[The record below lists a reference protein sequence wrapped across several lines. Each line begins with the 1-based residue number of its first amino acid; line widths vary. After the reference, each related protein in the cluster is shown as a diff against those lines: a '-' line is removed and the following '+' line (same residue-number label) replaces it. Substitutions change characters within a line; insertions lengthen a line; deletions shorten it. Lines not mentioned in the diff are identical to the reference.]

1 MNPNIEP
8 QQVIGLRSLPR
19 RQVMVTLAGVL
30 MAIFLSSLDQTIVS
44 TAMPQ
49 IIADLGGFAHYTWLA
64 TAYLVTS
71 TVVLPITGKLTDMY
85 GRKHFY
91 TAGITLFILGSLL
104 CGLSQT
110 LTQIIIFR
118 GLQGIGAGIMMA
130 NAFTVI
136 GDLFPPAER
145 GKYQGFVS
153 AVFGVSAVIG
163 PSLGGF
169 ITDTFSWHWIFYINI
184 PLGIVVITLFAFFF
198 PNFRLDKLKHRID
211 WAGIAALVVAVIPLL
226 LALSWGG
233 TEYPWV
239 SVPVISLFALS
250 VAGIII
256 FPIIERR
263 SEEPIVPLEIFRN
276 PIVAVSTP
284 IIFLT
289 GFTMFGSII
298 IIPLFFQG
306 VLGLSATESG
316 SFLTPMV
323 LGQVFGSFSSGQ
335 VLARTGGHYRI
346 QGAAGLALMV
356 AGLALLTRI
365 NPETSYAIAAVD
377 IVLVGFGLGITLPLY
392 TIAIQN
398 AVSYNIL
405 GAATSAVP
413 FFRSMG
419 GAVGLAIL
427 GSVMTNRFTS
437 DFNAKLPATIKTLIP
452 PQALSL
458 MAHNPEVLVSPQAQ
472 DQLKTLFS
480 QAGPQGAALY
490 QQTLGILRQALNA
503 GLVEVFLIALVI
515 TVVAFV
521 ISFFLKEIPL
531 RKQHVLAD
539 EESTTEKPVDN

>member
-1 MNPNIEP
+1 MNTNIEP
-8 QQVIGLRSLPR
+8 QPVIGLRSLPR

-30 MAIFLSSLDQTIVS
+30 MAIFLSSLDATIVS
-44 TAMPQ
+44 TAMPR

-91 TAGITLFILGSLL
+91 TAGIALFILGSLL

-110 LTQIIIFR
+110 MTQIIIFR

-145 GKYQGFVS
+145 GKYQGIVS
-153 AVFGVSAVIG
+153 AVFGISAVVG

-169 ITDTFSWHWIFYINI
+169 ITDAISWHWIFYINI
-184 PLGIVVITLFAFFF
+184 PLGIVVIVLFAFFF
-198 PNFRLDKLKHRID
+198 PNFRLDNLKHRID

-233 TEYPWV
+233 SEYPWV

-250 VAGIII
+250 IVGAII

-276 PIVAVSTP
+276 PIVAVTTP

-316 SFLTPMV
+316 NFLTPMV

-335 VLARTGGHYRI
+335 VLAHTGGHYRI
-346 QGAAGLALMV
+346 QGAVGLALMV

-365 NPETSYAIAAVD
+365 TPETSYAIAVGD
-377 IVLVGFGLGITLPLY
+377 IILVGFGLGITLPLY

-427 GSVMTNRFTS
+427 GSVMTGRFTT
-437 DFNAKLPATIKTLIP
+437 DFIAKLPATIKTIIP
-452 PQALSL
+452 PQMLSL
-458 MAHNPEVLVSPQAQ
+458 MAKNPEVLVSPQAQ
-472 DQLKTLFS
+472 SQLQALFS

-490 QQTLGILRQALNA
+490 EQTLSILRQALNS
-503 GLVEVFLIALVI
+503 GLAEVFVIALAI
-515 TVVAFV
+515 TVAAFV
-521 ISFFLKEIPL
+521 INFFLREIPL
-531 RKQHVLAD
+531 RKQHVLDD
-539 EESTTEKPVDN
+539 ERAKPKPTIK

>member
-1 MNPNIEP
+1 MSEKTDHP
-8 QQVIGLRSLPR
+8 QALGLRSLPH
-19 RQVMVTLAGVL
+19 RQVMITLAGVL

-49 IIADLGGFAHYTWLA
+49 IIADLGGFTHYTWLA

-91 TAGITLFILGSLL
+91 TAGTTIFIVGSLM

-110 LTQIIIFR
+110 LAQIIIFR
-118 GLQGIGAGIMMA
+118 AIQGIGAGIMMA

-145 GKYQGFVS
+145 GKYQGYVS
-153 AVFGVSAVIG
+153 AVFGISAVIG

-169 ITDTFSWHWIFYINI
+169 ITDTFSWHWIFFINI
-184 PLGIVVITLFAFFF
+184 PLGIIVILLFALFF
-198 PNFRLDKLKHRID
+198 PNFRLDTMRHRID
-211 WAGIAALVVAVIPLL
+211 WAGITTLVVILIPLL

-233 TEYPWV
+233 TEYPWI
-239 SVPVISLFALS
+239 SFPVISLLVLS
-250 VAGIII
+250 IAAAVV

-276 PIVAVSTP
+276 PIVAVSVP

-306 VLGLSATESG
+306 VLGLSATQSG

-323 LGQVFGSFSSGQ
+323 LGQVFGSFGSGQ

-346 QGAAGLALMV
+346 QGAVGLALMII
-356 AGLALLTRI
+356 GLGLLTRI
-365 NPETSYAIAAVD
+365 TPNTSFGLAAVD
-377 IVLVGFGLGITLPLY
+377 IILVGFGLGITLPLY
-392 TIAIQN
+392 TIALQN
-398 AVSYNIL
+398 AVPYNIL

-427 GSVMTNRFTS
+427 GSVMTGRFTT
-437 DFNAKLPATIKTLIP
+437 DFVAKLPETIKTLIP
-452 PQALSL
+452 PQILSL
-458 MAHNPEVLVSPQAQ
+458 IAHNPEVLVSPQAQ
-472 DQLKTLFS
+472 TQLQNLLT
-480 QAGPQGAALY
+480 QGPQGSALY
-490 QQTLGILRQALNA
+490 QQTIGILRQALNA
-503 GLVEVFLIALVI
+503 GLAEVFLIALII
-515 TVVAFV
+515 TVPAF
-521 ISFFLKEIPL
+521 IINFFLRKIPL
-531 RKQHVLAD
+531 RKEHALAED
-539 EESTTEKPVDN
+539 SKSTDN

>member
-1 MNPNIEP
+1 MDTDTK
-8 QQVIGLRSLPR
+8 VVGLRSLPR
-19 RQVMVTLAGVL
+19 RQVMITLAGVL

-49 IIADLGGFAHYTWLA
+49 IMADLGGFAHYTWLA

-91 TAGITLFILGSLL
+91 TAGTTLFIVGSLL

-110 LTQIIIFR
+110 MTQIIIFR

-136 GDLFPPAER
+136 GDLFPPAVR
-145 GKYQGFVS
+145 GKYQGIVS
-153 AVFGVSAVIG
+153 AVFGISAVIG

-169 ITDTFSWHWIFYINI
+169 ITDTLSWHWIFYINI
-184 PLGIVVITLFAFFF
+184 PLGIVVIFLFAFFF
-198 PNFRLDKLKHRID
+198 PNFRPDTLKHRID

-239 SVPVISLFALS
+239 SVPMISLFALS
-250 VAGIII
+250 IAGAIA

-346 QGAAGLALMV
+346 QGAVGLALMI

-365 NPETSYAIAAVD
+365 SPQTSYATAVVD

-392 TIAIQN
+392 TISIQN
-398 AVSYNIL
+398 AVPYNIL
-405 GAATSAVP
+405 GAATSVVP

-437 DFNAKLPATIKTLIP
+437 DFIAKLPETIKTLIP
-452 PQALSL
+452 PQMLSL
-458 MAHNPEVLVSPQAQ
+458 MAQNPEVLISPQAQ
-472 DQLKTLFS
+472 TQLQTLLS
-480 QAGPQGAALY
+480 QAGQQEPALY
-490 QQTLGILRQALNA
+490 QQTLSILRQALNS
-503 GLVEVFLIALVI
+503 GLVEVFVIALAVTI
-515 TVVAFV
+515 TAFV
-521 ISFFLKEIPL
+521 INFFIREIPL
-531 RKQHVLAD
+531 RQQHVLAD
-539 EESTTEKPVDN
+539 KQSTTKKPLDNQD

>member
-1 MNPNIEP
+1 MDSDSR
-8 QQVIGLRSLPR
+8 VVGLRSLPR
-19 RQVMVTLAGVL
+19 RQVMITLTGVL

-91 TAGITLFILGSLL
+91 TAGTTLFIVGSLL

-118 GLQGIGAGIMMA
+118 ALQGIGAGIMIA

-136 GDLFPPAER
+136 GDIFPPAER
-145 GKYQGFVS
+145 GKYQGLVS
-153 AVFGVSAVIG
+153 AVFGISAVIG

-169 ITDTFSWHWIFYINI
+169 ITDTFSWHWIFFINI
-184 PLGIVVITLFAFFF
+184 PLGIVVIILFGFFF
-198 PNFRLDKLKHRID
+198 PNFRLDNLKHRID
-211 WAGIAALVVAVIPLL
+211 WAGITTLIIILIPLL

-233 TEYPWV
+233 TEYPWA
-239 SVPVISLFALS
+239 SVPVISLFTLS
-250 VAGIII
+250 IVGAII

-276 PIVAVSTP
+276 PIVAVSIP

-306 VLGLSATESG
+306 VLGLSATQSG

-335 VLARTGGHYRI
+335 VLSRTGGHYRI
-346 QGAAGLALMV
+346 QGAVGLALMII
-356 AGLALLTRI
+356 GLVLLTRI
-365 NPETSYAIAAVD
+365 TPETSYAIAVVD
-377 IVLVGFGLGITLPLY
+377 IVLVGLGLGITLPLY
-392 TIAIQN
+392 TIALQN
-398 AVSYNIL
+398 AVPYNIL

-413 FFRSMG
+413 FFRSLG

-437 DFNAKLPATIKTLIP
+437 DFILKLPETVKTLIP
-452 PQALSL
+452 PQTLSL
-458 MAHNPEVLVSPQAQ
+458 LAQNPEVLVSTQAQ
-472 DQLKTLFS
+472 TQLQSLFN
-480 QAGPQGAALY
+480 QAGSQGAALY
-490 QQTLGILRQALNA
+490 QQTLNILRQALNA
-503 GLVEVFLIALVI
+503 GLAEVFLIALAV
-515 TVVAFV
+515 TVPAF
-521 ISFFLKEIPL
+521 IINFFLKEIPL

-539 EESTTEKPVDN
+539 DRDTTENQ